1 MRAAI
6 FLDPAARPDYHW
18 RVPPSHIADFR
29 QESHTAEVLDLRFF
43 GGACIIDESGPLRG
57 PLAQRR
63 RLALLALLAASPNGR
78 MAREKLCG
86 YLWPENREEDA
97 RASVVDAIYALRK
110 GLGRD
115 VLLSMGD
122 EIRLNPERIGSDV
135 QRFRTAFA
143 AGDHEQAVGL
153 YTGPFLDGFFVPGAD
168 EFERWTEAERQLR
181 THEYARALEAL
192 AARYDAAGEAA
203 GAVDV
208 LLRLSRHDP
217 YSSRVA
223 LTLMRALAAAGD
235 REAAVHHATAFQRLL
250 HDDLGAEPDPAV
262 LTLAERLRCEPAC
275 AGEIRAAAPSGG
287 AALASNAPTPV
298 EPAAGSVTQPKP
310 AASAQAGDAAAAPAG
325 DAAAAPAGDAAAAPA
340 TAAGARRLR
349 PVAMAAVL
357 FLAAASAFTMLDRE
371 LRNRHATEA
380 PGLSVA
386 VLPFVDLSPEGDQAW
401 FTDGVTD
408 ELISALVRMEG
419 IRVAA
424 RTSVYAYR
432 GRNLPVREVG
442 RQLQV
447 RYVLEGSARRLNG
460 RVRVTAQL
468 VEVRN
473 GFPLWATTLDR
484 DLGDLLT
491 LQRELALGI
500 ARSLELELG
509 STDGSPGTRDP
520 AAYDDYLQGRYHW
533 THGSVTDSRTQ
544 EQAIAFFGSA
554 VERDPGFA
562 RAYAGL
568 ADAYSHAGQPELAR
582 KAALQALALDSTLSE
597 ARTALAYPLAFH
609 EWRWQEAERELSR
622 AIALDPHAVLPYV
635 RRANVLAA
643 LGRTEEAIADVEH
656 AARMEPLSFLVS
668 YNRGLIYYWG
678 GRYDEAVRFLRHT
691 LAMDSMRLDV
701 RRELAHAHFG
711 RGDMDQAAALYRS
724 IGDTVFAHLATG
736 STAQLEALLRDASTL
751 ITPAARAKLY
761 ARLGRH
767 DDALRELQ
775 AAVNAADRWI
785 PFQLV
790 FPGLAPLRDHPHFAR
805 LRQQVGLQSAPAPGP
820 SDAAAV
826 RPRAGIQPAPAAR
839 TPW

>member
-1 MRAAI
+1 
-6 FLDPAARPDYHW
+6 
-18 RVPPSHIADFR
+18 
-29 QESHTAEVLDLRFF
+29 VLDLRLF

-63 RLALLALLAASPNGR
+63 RLALLALLAASPDGR
-78 MAREKLCG
+78 MAREKLCC
-86 YLWPENREEDA
+86 YLWPDSPEEDA
-97 RASVVDAIYALRK
+97 RASVVDAVYALRK

-115 VLLSMGD
+115 VLLSVGD

-153 YTGPFLDGFFVPGAD
+153 YAGPFLDGFYVPGAD

-181 THEYARALEAL
+181 THEYARALEGL
-192 AARYDAAGEAA
+192 AVRHDAAGDAA
-203 GAVDV
+203 GAVDA

-250 HDDLGAEPDPAV
+250 HVELGAEPDPAV
-262 LTLAERLRCEPAC
+262 LILAERLRCEPAHTG
-275 AGEIRAAAPSGG
+275 AVRAAAPPGG
-287 AALASNAPTPV
+287 AELATHAPSPLEPGAGPV
-298 EPAAGSVTQPKP
+298 TGPTP
-310 AASAQAGDAAAAPAG
+310 AASARSGDAAAATVG
-325 DAAAAPAGDAAAAPA
+325 R
-340 TAAGARRLR
+340 ARRLR

-357 FLAAASAFTMLDRE
+357 FLVAASAFTMLDRE
-371 LRNRHATEA
+371 LRSRDANEAA

-386 VLPFVDLSPEGDQAW
+386 VLPFVDLSPEGDHAW
-401 FTDGVTD
+401 FTDGVTE
-408 ELISALVRMEG
+408 ELISALVRLEG

-447 RYVLEGSARRLNG
+447 RYVLEGSARRLDG

-468 VEVRN
+468 VEVRT

-491 LQRELALGI
+491 VQRELALGI

-509 STDGSPGTRDP
+509 SADGYPGTRDP

-533 THGSVTDSRTQ
+533 TRGSVMDPRTQ

-554 VERDPGFA
+554 VERDPRYA
-562 RAYAGL
+562 RAFAGL
-568 ADAYSHAGQPELAR
+568 ADAYSHAGQPERAR
-582 KAALQALALDSTLSE
+582 KAALQAVTLDSTLSE

-622 AIALDPHAVLPYV
+622 AIVLDPHAVLPYV

-668 YNRGLIYYWG
+668 YNRGLVYYWS

-724 IGDTVFAHLATG
+724 VGDTVFAHLATG
-736 STAQLEALLRDASTL
+736 SPAQLEALLRDASTL
-751 ITPAARAKLY
+751 ITPAARATLY

-775 AAVNAADRWI
+775 AAVNAPDRWI

-790 FPGLAPLRDHPHFAR
+790 FPALAPLRHHPQFAR
-805 LRQQVGLQSAPAPGP
+805 LRQQVGLESAPAPAPP
-820 SDAAAV
+820 SDGAAV
-826 RPRAGIQPAPAAR
+826 PARAGIPAAPAVR